1 LRRRFEVAAAEAGH
15 LDLHRRALLGVGCVA
30 SDAGHVTE
38 LLEQCERLVAA
49 RPELE
54 LLSARHRLFGPHDE

>member
-1 LRRRFEVAAAEAGH
+1 MQTSTETQDPVETSTQIRDVLERAGGAAQ
-15 LDLHRRALLGVGCVA
+15 
-30 SDAGHVTE
+30 

-54 LLSARHRLFGPHDE
+54 LLSARLRLFGPHDE